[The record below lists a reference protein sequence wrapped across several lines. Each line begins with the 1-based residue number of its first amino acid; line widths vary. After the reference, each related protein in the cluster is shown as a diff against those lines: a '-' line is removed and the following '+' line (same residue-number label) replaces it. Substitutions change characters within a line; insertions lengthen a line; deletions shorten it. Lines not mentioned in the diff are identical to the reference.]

1 MTLTLGIDLGGTKL
15 AGGVVDSDGTL
26 VLTGRRPT
34 PTRDAAATVA
44 ALVDLVAELTA
55 DYEVEAIGIGAAG
68 FIDSARS
75 RVLFAPNLGWIDE
88 PLKDQVERHT
98 GVPVVVEN
106 DALAAAWGEYRFG
119 AGRGEAHQVM
129 VTVGTGIGGGIV
141 VDGRPLRGAFGAAAE
156 IGHLQIVADG
166 LMCGCGLSGCWEQ
179 YASGNA
185 LVRIA
190 RHLAGTRRGDASVLL
205 ALGDGTPEGVQ
216 GAHVTAAARAG
227 DPVACAAFDD
237 LGGWLGRGLADLA
250 AVLDPGR
257 FVIGGGVSA
266 AGELLLAPA
275 RESYLAHLTAR
286 AHRPVAEVVLASL
299 GNAAGMVGAADLARH
314 H

>member
-15 AGGVVDSDGTL
+15 AGGLVDSEGTL
-26 VLTGRRPT
+26 LLTGRRPT
-34 PTRDAAATVA
+34 PTRDASATVA
-44 ALVDLVAELTA
+44 ALVDLVAELTSEH
-55 DYEVEAIGIGAAG
+55 EVESIGIGAAG

-119 AGRGEAHQVM
+119 AGRGEANQVM

-156 IGHLQIVADG
+156 IGHLQMVADG

-190 RHLAGTRRGDASVLL
+190 RHLAGTRRADASVLL

-216 GAHVTAAARAG
+216 GAHVTAAAQAG
-227 DPVACAAFDD
+227 DPVARAAFDE

-266 AGELLLAPA
+266 AGDLLLAPT

-286 AHRPVAEVVLASL
+286 AHRPLAEVVLASL
-299 GNAAGMVGAADLARH
+299 GNAAGMVGAADLARNH
-314 H
+314 